1 MTEDSVLQVDVSRGV
16 ATLTLDSPA
25 NRNALS
31 RAMRSQLRAAL
42 TEALADDAVRVV
54 VLDHTGRVFCSGMDL
69 SEAAGGGVQD
79 QGVREFPDLLEAI
92 WSSPK
97 PVVAVVRGPAR
108 AGGVGLLAACDV
120 VVAGASA
127 TFAFSEVRLGIV
139 PAVISAVVL
148 PRMVPHVAHRL
159 MLTGQV
165 FDAEV
170 AVDGG
175 LVDLVVPDADVD
187 GEVRAQL
194 VHLTAGAPA
203 ALAET
208 KRLLRARHAAAGLR
222 RAARAVGPL
231 LRQRGGPGG
240 HRLLPREAPRPLGA
254 HRRLTARRWGSREAA
269 TPRREPRE
277 IPPRPGYFPED
288 ERSVMPTDLLDL
300 YRRASDWTAGKAAGT
315 TDLDAATPCE
325 EWRVRDLLAHM
336 LDTQRYFVGRSAR
349 RGRPAA
355 QRHSAPAVDAG
366 PGRRP
371 RGGADPAP
379 RTRSGRRASSSG
391 QARCWASPSPSS
403 SCTAG
408 TWPVR
413 RTRTRRCP
421 PGWPRP
427 RTRRIHGRFT
437 DEQRKGV
444 FGPEVP
450 VGAHATPQERLLAYT
465 GRDPD

>member
-1 MTEDSVLQVDVSRGV
+1 MIERQ
-16 ATLTLDSPA
+16 
-25 NRNALS
+25 
-31 RAMRSQLRAAL
+31 RAAG
-42 TEALADDAVRVV
+42 VRVAR
-54 VLDHTGRVFCSGMDL
+54 GRDPHPRLPRQPQCALPRHAEPAAHGADRGPGRRRRPRGRARPHRPGLLLGMDL
-69 SEAAGGGVQD
+69 SEAAGGGAQD

-108 AGGVGLLAACDV
+108 AGGVGLLAACAV

-159 MLTGQV
+159 MLTGQI

-194 VHLTAGAPA
+194 VHLTAG
-203 ALAET
+203 
-208 KRLLRARHAAAGLR
+208 RARRARPDQAAAARPDSGAGLR

-240 HRLLPREAPRPLGA
+240 HRVLPREAPGPLGA

-277 IPPRPGYFPED
+277 IPPRPG
-288 ERSVMPTDLLDL
+288 
-300 YRRASDWTAGKAAGT
+300 
-315 TDLDAATPCE
+315 
-325 EWRVRDLLAHM
+325 
-336 LDTQRYFVGRSAR
+336 
-349 RGRPAA
+349 
-355 QRHSAPAVDAG
+355 
-366 PGRRP
+366 
-371 RGGADPAP
+371 
-379 RTRSGRRASSSG
+379 
-391 QARCWASPSPSS
+391 
-403 SCTAG
+403 
-408 TWPVR
+408 
-413 RTRTRRCP
+413 
-421 PGWPRP
+421 
-427 RTRRIHGRFT
+427 
-437 DEQRKGV
+437 
-444 FGPEVP
+444 
-450 VGAHATPQERLLAYT
+450 
-465 GRDPD
+465 

>member
-1 MTEDSVLQVDVSRGV
+1 VCRAAATARQDAAVNQDRLLQVDVSHGV

-31 RAMRSQLRAAL
+31 RAMRSQLRTAL
-42 TEALADDAVRVV
+42 GDALADDAVRVV

-79 QGVREFPDLLEAI
+79 QGVREFPDLLELI

-165 FDAEV
+165 FDAEM
-170 AVDGG
+170 AATGG

-208 KRLLRARHAAAGLR
+208 KRLLRAGAPPLR
-222 RAARAVGPL
+222 FDELLELSAR
-231 LRQRGGPGG
+231 
-240 HRLLPREAPRPLGA
+240 
-254 HRRLTARRWGSREAA
+254 
-269 TPRREPRE
+269 
-277 IPPRPGYFPED
+277 FF
-288 ERSVMPTDLLDL
+288 
-300 YRRASDWTAGKAAGT
+300 ASDEGQEGIASFREK
-315 TDLDAATPCE
+315 
-325 EWRVRDLLAHM
+325 
-336 LDTQRYFVGRSAR
+336 
-349 RGRPAA
+349 RPA
-355 QRHSAPAVDAG
+355 RWVPT
-366 PGRRP
+366 
-371 RGGADPAP
+371 AD
-379 RTRSGRRASSSG
+379 
-391 QARCWASPSPSS
+391 
-403 SCTAG
+403 
-408 TWPVR
+408 
-413 RTRTRRCP
+413 
-421 PGWPRP
+421 
-427 RTRRIHGRFT
+427 
-437 DEQRKGV
+437 
-444 FGPEVP
+444 
-450 VGAHATPQERLLAYT
+450 
-465 GRDPD
+465 